1 MKKKTHTEAMVRRS
15 FTLRSRF
22 VATCLL
28 LGGVMLI
35 ARAVHLQVFN
45 TEFLTRQAEI
55 RHLRVAKISAHR
67 GVITDRNGEPLAVST
82 PVDSIW
88 VNPRQLAEAAGRI
101 KDLAGAMRIDGDK
114 LTRRIARNTDKEF
127 MYLRRH
133 MRPADAAAIVR
144 LDIPGVGIEREYRR
158 YYPAGEVAG
167 HLIGFTDIDDVGQ
180 EGVELAFDQ
189 WLVGEAGKKRVM
201 KDRLGQVV
209 EDVERI
215 KQPSPGREL
224 AASIDLRIQYLAYRE
239 LKAAIQRSAAAA
251 GSAVVLDV
259 DTGEVLAMVNQPAYN
274 PNDRAQFSASKYRN
288 RAITDIFEPGS
299 SLKTLVVAAALES
312 GRYSAGSIVDTSPG
326 YVQVGAK
333 LIEDHD
339 NLGRI
344 SLTTLLAKSSNVGAI
359 KVAMSLP
366 SDSLYAVLSGFGLG
380 RLSASGF
387 PGESAG
393 LLSHHSNWRP
403 ISQATLAFGYGLS
416 VTPLQLAQAYAII
429 AADGLHR
436 PVSLLRI
443 DRPPI
448 VRRVISEDTARD
460 VLAMLEAVVTSGE
473 GTGKRAAVPGYRV
486 AGKTGTA
493 RKVVSGGYSEDH
505 HTALFAGIA
514 PVSRPRLAIVVV
526 VDDPSNGE
534 YYGGELAAPVFSNIA
549 QGALRILAVPPD
561 NFPRPDRVGRR
572 FASQG
577 DGVVE
582 NLR

>member
-1 MKKKTHTEAMVRRS
+1 MKTRSYSEAMARRS

-22 VATCLL
+22 VTGCLL
-28 LGGVMLI
+28 CGAAALV

-45 TEFLTRQAEI
+45 TEFLTRQADA
-55 RHLRVAKISAHR
+55 RHLRVAKIAAHR

-88 VNPRQLAEAAGRI
+88 VNPRQLSEAADRI
-101 KDLAGAMRIDGDK
+101 QELARALDIDADE
-114 LTRRIARNTDKEF
+114 LTRRVAQNTGKEF

-133 MRPADAAAIVR
+133 LPPAEAAAIDR
-144 LDIPGVGIEREYRR
+144 LDIPGVGTEREYRR
-158 YYPAGEVAG
+158 YYPAGEVVG
-167 HLIGFTDIDDVGQ
+167 HLVGFTDIDDVGQ
-180 EGVELAFDQ
+180 EGLELAFDQ
-189 WLVGEAGKKRVM
+189 WLAGEAGTKRVM
-201 KDRLGQVV
+201 KDRLGRVV

-224 AASIDLRIQYLAYRE
+224 ALSIDLRIQYLAYRE
-239 LKAAIQRSAAAA
+239 LKAAVHRSGAAA
-251 GSAVVLDV
+251 GAAVVLDV
-259 DTGEVLAMVNQPAYN
+259 ATGEVLAMVNQPTYN
-274 PNDRAQFSASKYRN
+274 PNDRAQFSPSKYRN

-299 SLKTLVVAAALES
+299 SLKPLIVAAALES
-312 GRYSAGSIVDTSPG
+312 GRYTAGSTIDTAPG
-326 YVQVGAK
+326 YVRVGAK

-344 SLTTLLAKSSNVGAI
+344 SLTTLLARSSNVGAI
-359 KVAMSLP
+359 KIAMSLP
-366 SDSLYAVLSGFGLG
+366 PETLHGVLASFGLG

-403 ISQATLAFGYGLS
+403 IGQATLAYGYGLS

-429 AADGLHR
+429 AGDGLQR
-436 PVSLLRI
+436 PVSLLRL
-443 DRPPI
+443 DQPPI
-448 VRRVISEDTARD
+448 ARRVIAVPTARD
-460 VLAMLEAVVTSGE
+460 VLKMLEAVVASGE
-473 GTGKRAAVPGYRV
+473 GTGKRAAVPTYRV

-493 RKVVSGGYSEDH
+493 RKIVPGGYSEDH

-534 YYGGELAAPVFSNIA
+534 YYGGDVAAPVFSNIA
-549 QGALRILAVPPD
+549 RGALRILAVPPD
-561 NFPRPDRVGRR
+561 NFPRPDRAGPR
-572 FASQG
+572 FAAAAGGSA
-577 DGVVE
+577 E
-582 NLR
+582 RLR